1 MRCKLV
7 KLAALTIG
15 LTLALCACAGKTEQ
29 NAAQQALNLRQKLL
43 NGTCSFQAELTA
55 DYGEYVSEFSA
66 ACMHSAE
73 DGTTMTILAPQ
84 TLAGL
89 TAQADKT
96 GARIVFED
104 TEAAFG
110 TLTKLKLSPMAAPQL
125 LAQAWESG
133 YISLTGTEDGALH
146 VTYLLGYDED
156 ELTID
161 TWLKNGAPEYAEIA
175 CGGQT
180 VLQAV
185 LTDFTIQEAKT
196 NHEDTQKDLGGYL
209 VGQSGT

>member
-1 MRCKLV
+1 MQF
-7 KLAALTIG
+7 KLAALTFG
-15 LTLALCACAGKTEQ
+15 LTLALCACAGKAERNT
-29 NAAQQALNLRQKLL
+29 AQRALDLRQKLL
-43 NGTCSFQAELTA
+43 SGTCSFQAELTA
-55 DYGEYVSEFSA
+55 DYGEYVSEFSVS
-66 ACMHSAE
+66 CVHNAE
-73 DGTTMTILAPQ
+73 DGTTMTIHAPQ

-89 TAQADKT
+89 RAQVDKT
-96 GARIVFED
+96 GAKLVFED

-110 TLTKLKLSPMAAPQL
+110 TLTNLKLSPMAAPQL

-133 YISLTGTEDGALH
+133 YISLIGTEDGALH

-161 TWLKNGAPEYAEIA
+161 TWLKDGAPEYAQIA

-196 NHEDTQKDLGGYL
+196 DYENTQKNMGGYL

>member
-1 MRCKLV
+1 M
-7 KLAALTIG
+7 
-15 LTLALCACAGKTEQ
+15 LCACAEKTEQ
-29 NAAQQALNLRQKLL
+29 NAAQQALDLRQKLL
-43 NGTCSFQAELTA
+43 GGICSFQAELTA
-55 DYGEYVSEFSA
+55 DYGEYVSEFSVS
-66 ACMHSAE
+66 CVHSAK
-73 DGTTMTILAPQ
+73 DGTEMTISAPQ

-89 TAQADKT
+89 RAQADKT
-96 GARIVFED
+96 GAKLVFED

-161 TWLKNGAPEYAEIA
+161 TWLKNGMPAYAEIA

-196 NHEDTQKDLGGYL
+196 DHENTQTDLGGYL
-209 VGQSGT
+209 AGQSGT